1 MYTKRIG
8 KLGRIVLPKE
18 ILDRF
23 QMEAGDLIDFSYN
36 ETQIIVE
43 PHRESYVCAITG
55 EESNE
60 AVKIGKAWI
69 SKEGIE
75 KLIEYMN
82 Q

>member
-1 MYTKRIG
+1 MHTKRIG
-8 KLGRIVLPKE
+8 ALGRFVLPKE

-23 QMEAGDLIDFSYN
+23 QLEAGDLIDISYN

-43 PHRESYVCAITG
+43 PHRDSYMCAITG
-55 EESNE
+55 KVSTE
-60 AVKIGKAWI
+60 AVKIGEAWV
-69 SKEGIE
+69 SKEGIK